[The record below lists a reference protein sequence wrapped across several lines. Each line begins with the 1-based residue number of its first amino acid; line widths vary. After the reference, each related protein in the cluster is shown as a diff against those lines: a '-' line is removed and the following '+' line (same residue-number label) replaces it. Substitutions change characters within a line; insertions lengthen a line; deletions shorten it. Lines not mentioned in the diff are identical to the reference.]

1 MWDIST
7 IQSIYS
13 ILGELMDVDDP
24 PSSEDEYYCDGDDL
38 DKLAASG
45 EKDVASFI
53 DDHLKRLANNATKL

>member
-38 DKLAASG
+38 DIYQQPPEKRMSPASLM
-45 EKDVASFI
+45 I
-53 DDHLKRLANNATKL
+53 I